1 MSEDVM
7 FKGSRYG
14 LQLVLSDQTDFSI
27 IEKQLKDKLESA
39 FNFFCQGTVIRIAE
53 DRLTQD
59 QMGKLGSLLERY
71 GLSLKAVDL
80 SSAENNEKTVKAEHT
95 DNEEIPG
102 IRETTIIERT
112 VRGGDEVICN
122 GSVVIYGNVNPG
134 ATVIAGGNIDV
145 RGTCRGIVHAG
156 AFGDME
162 AFVIA
167 DHMMAMQV
175 RIAELIAR
183 APDHIEKSENV
194 EKALVKNGQI
204 VIEPAQRNEEA
215 GK

>member
-14 LQLVLSDQTDFSI
+14 LQLVLNDQADFSI

-59 QMGKLGSLLERY
+59 QMAKLGSLLERY
-71 GLSLKAVDL
+71 GLSLKAVDIK
-80 SSAENNEKTVKAEHT
+80 SVEKTMRAGQT
-95 DNEEIPG
+95 AAEEIPG
-102 IRETTIIERT
+102 IRQTTIVERT
-112 VRGGDEVICN
+112 LRGGDEVICN
-122 GSVVIYGNVNPG
+122 GSVVIYGNVNPS

-145 RGTCRGIVHAG
+145 RGTCRGVVHAG
-156 AFGDME
+156 AFGDTD

-183 APDHIEKSENV
+183 APDHIEKSEHV
-194 EKALVKNGQI
+194 EKALVRNGQI

>member
-14 LQLVLSDQTDFSI
+14 LQLVLRDQADFSI

-59 QMGKLGSLLERY
+59 QMAKLGSLLEHY
-71 GLSLKAVDL
+71 GLSLKAVDI
-80 SSAENNEKTVKAEHT
+80 SSTEKTVKTEQT
-95 DNEEIPG
+95 VTEEIPG
-102 IRETTIIERT
+102 IRQTTIVERT
-112 VRGGDEVICN
+112 LRGGDEVICN
-122 GSVVIYGNVNPG
+122 GSVVIYGNINPS

-156 AFGDME
+156 AFGDTD

-183 APDHIEKSENV
+183 APDHIEKSEHV
-194 EKALVKNGQI
+194 EKALVRNGQI

-215 GK
+215 GR